1 MPCASGYS
9 CAQRGAP
16 ATGSAKSFRHQRPR
30 NRPGTRP
37 SSLCRLPFFDAALR
51 CTETRNLPVPVRC
64 QTSTLRTNT
73 WWLQLS
79 HDGVPMLRLNKR
91 SHRLSTSCDSPLRDF
106 GHSGLDTGLARL
118 LPSWAF
124 HGRFILQALAPL
136 HESIFLGFG
145 IKPAHQSARNLFS
158 ATRGS
163 RVLMQQTCQNGVLAH
178 WSRSSFVLSCL
189 FLSATCSVA
198 RAQAVVE
205 AAGATSVSATA
216 AAGASQLGFSAP
228 ALPENKNKS
237 PHMAVRSGPPPEVAN
252 RKALEERA
260 GKDAGKVL
268 LRSVPTGAQV
278 WIDGAFVGSSPMLL
292 ILAPG
297 KYQVELRGQRLERA
311 TRSVDLLPHE
321 TREVTL
327 TLAVRYPTRATMR

>member
-1 MPCASGYS
+1 VQAAVFRC
-9 CAQRGAP
+9 R
-16 ATGSAKSFRHQRPR
+16 SAVHQ
-30 NRPGTRP
+30 NSQSAYTRP
-37 SSLCRLPFFDAALR
+37 MPNQHAAYQCL
-51 CTETRNLPVPVRC
+51 VGHK
-64 QTSTLRTNT
+64 S
-73 WWLQLS
+73 S
-79 HDGVPMLRLNKR
+79 HDCVAMRRLNER
-91 SHRLSTSCDSPLRDF
+91 SHRLSTPGGSHREIFVTPAWIAASHASCHRGAFRGRLI
-106 GHSGLDTGLARL
+106 LQGLA
-118 LPSWAF
+118 F
-124 HGRFILQALAPL
+124 L

-145 IKPAHQSARNLFS
+145 IKPAQQLARNLFCV
-158 ATRGS
+158 TPRS
-163 RVLMQQTCQNGVLAH
+163 RVSMQQTRQNGVLVCG
-178 WSRSSFVLSCL
+178 SRSSFVLSCL
-189 FLSATCSVA
+189 FLSVTCGVS

-237 PHMAVRSGPPPEVAN
+237 PHLAVQSGPPPEVTN

-268 LRSVPTGAQV
+268 LRSVPNGAQV
-278 WIDGAFVGSSPMLL
+278 WIDGAFVGSTPMLL

-297 KYQVELRGQRLERA
+297 KYQVELRGQRLERT

-327 TLAVRYPTRATMR
+327 TLAVRYPTRATMH